1 LSNED
6 LWEITKQEPIAAQ
19 IRKRKWCWIG
29 HTLRKPEGSI
39 ERAALGWNSQGT
51 RRGRPRK
58 TWRRSI
64 EEEIG
69 KKGKT
74 WREVKRLAN
83 DRTKWKN
90 FISALCSKRSNRR

>member
-6 LWEITKQEPIAAQ
+6 LWEITKQEPITAQ
-19 IRKRKWCWIG
+19 IRKRKW

-39 ERAALGWNSQGT
+39 ENAALDWNPQGAQ

-58 TWRRSI
+58 TWRSV

-69 KKGKT
+69 EKGKT

-90 FISALCSKRSNRR
+90 FTLALCSEGSNR